1 NTVGRLSERC
11 ISPPRACRDSSRT
24 TQAQGVALLEKRNRA
39 LPLMPALAVGLA
51 LAAPVSTLA
60 LLAGLFSGLL
70 AGWGARP
77 PVSTSTEA
85 KAMPWVLGCRAA
97 WAGALP
103 MILSCLKTL
112 RSNSSGVKGLV
123 R

>member
-1 NTVGRLSERC
+1 SLDLCFLFCFFFFQAEDGIRDFHVTGVQTCALP
-11 ISPPRACRDSSRT
+11 IS
-24 TQAQGVALLEKRNRA
+24 QGVALLEKRNCA

-97 WAGALP
+97 
-103 MILSCLKTL
+103 
-112 RSNSSGVKGLV
+112 RSEERRVGTQH